1 MWAASET
8 QQVEQ
13 FTVMCARRVAR
24 NSIVFGLL
32 AFNALAREPADGT
45 VVTVVLVVLGSIVIH
60 GAGSPAVARMFLRS
74 ASSLETTGG

>member
-1 MWAASET
+1 VRAK
-8 QQVEQ
+8 
-13 FTVMCARRVAR
+13 
-24 NSIVFGLL
+24 NSKELDLFRLL
-32 AFNALAREPADGT
+32 AFNALAREPADAT